1 MALADTKPLA
11 LKLQAL
17 SSAINEVKHEL
28 ASSESQN
35 SAAIVE
41 YQIHSPENLGAHLN
55 ARRKALGIELA
66 TLELQTGV
74 SVSTLKRVFKNPEQ
88 VKFSTVLAVCS
99 ALGVKLCAVG

>member
-28 ASSESQN
+28 ASNESQN

-41 YQIHSPENLGAHLN
+41 YQIHSPENLGAQLN